1 MRKILLSLFIV
12 ATSFVMTAVPVFA
25 AEQKCVITSV
35 VGKDKCDQNG
45 IKSDKG
51 EYNCSCDD
59 SSGSSIADILN
70 LVVDIM
76 TIGIGILGLIG
87 ILIVGTQYLTAGGNE
102 EKTKKAKRRMFEI
115 VIGLVAYVVLY
126 SFLRWLLPNFN
137 GTNLPSSSSTQNT
150 QEQVQ
155 QERVKDRV

>member
-1 MRKILLSLFIV
+1 
-12 ATSFVMTAVPVFA
+12 
-25 AEQKCVITSV
+25 
-35 VGKDKCDQNG
+35 
-45 IKSDKG
+45 
-51 EYNCSCDD
+51 
-59 SSGSSIADILN
+59 
-70 LVVDIM
+70 M